1 MVKEG
6 VNLLNCIAELNRE
19 FAFDYTEFPWGS
31 DYYLTHGSMMPSN
44 ALDQLKAFDALLLG
58 AVGDPRVPDYVSL
71 GGMLLPI
78 RKGFDQYINIRPIRL
93 MDGVP
98 NILRHVSQEEINM
111 TFIREN
117 TEGEYSDNGAWLYK
131 NKPNEVVIQHNVFSR
146 VGTERV
152 IRYAFELAKKENK
165 SLTNVTKSN
174 AQKYSMVFWD
184 QIFDE
189 VAKEYPTVPTQ
200 KLLVDAAAMHMIRNP
215 SKFEIVVLSNL
226 FGDILTDIGAAISGG
241 MGLAAG
247 ANINPTKEF
256 PSLFE
261 PIHGSAPDI
270 AGKGIANPIA
280 TFWACSQLV
289 EFLGHE
295 SESHKI
301 LTAIEN
307 TLREGKTLTTDLG
320 GTASTL
326 EVSKVVQAA
335 LQQLF

>member
-1 MVKEG
+1 
-6 VNLLNCIAELNRE
+6 
-19 FAFDYTEFPWGS
+19 
-31 DYYLTHGSMMPSN
+31 
-44 ALDQLKAFDALLLG
+44 
-58 AVGDPRVPDYVSL
+58 
-71 GGMLLPI
+71 
-78 RKGFDQYINIRPIRL
+78 
-93 MDGVP
+93 MDGLP
-98 NILRHVSQEEINM
+98 NILSHVSQEEINM

-131 NKPNEVVIQHNVFSR
+131 NKPNEVVIQHNVF
-146 VGTERV
+146 TERV

-184 QIFDE
+184 QIFAE
-189 VAKEYPTVPTQ
+189 VAKEYQTVPTQ

-241 MGLAAG
+241 MGMAAG

-295 SESHKI
+295 SESQKI

-320 GTASTL
+320 GNASTL
-326 EVSKVVQAA
+326 KVSKAVQAA